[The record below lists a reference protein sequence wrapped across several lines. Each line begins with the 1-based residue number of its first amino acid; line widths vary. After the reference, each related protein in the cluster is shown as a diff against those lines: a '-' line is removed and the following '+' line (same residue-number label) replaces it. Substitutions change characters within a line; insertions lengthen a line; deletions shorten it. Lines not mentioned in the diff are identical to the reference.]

1 MDLPPREMKRRAA
14 LYAYYFRRYLS
25 LRDDMAVAFGDIY
38 ADSLH
43 LPHAREVTRQIESQL
58 KDYNAGYEEGYQ
70 EATNTERLAHLDTLH
85 RLVAYRYQVP
95 QGYCGLQ
102 LEKLKIEAIKRLIEV
117 TFEEKALAGF
127 EKAVREQ
134 VLLNEIL
141 TESG

>member
-1 MDLPPREMKRRAA
+1 MDSPQIEMKRKTA

-25 LRDDMAVAFGDIY
+25 VGDDMAAAFGEIY
-38 ADSLH
+38 ADSLY
-43 LPHAREVTRQIESQL
+43 LPQAREVTLQIESQL
-58 KDYNAGYEEGYQ
+58 KDYSAGYEEGYQ
-70 EATNTERLAHLDTLH
+70 EALNTERLAHLDTLH

-102 LEKLKIEAIKRLIEV
+102 LEKLKIDAIKRLIDAAFV
-117 TFEEKALAGF
+117 EKSLAGF

-141 TESG
+141 VGNV